1 MAQKKRKET
10 ETIERNMKDKTKSM
24 KKTRRKKKEKEKET
38 KKQKMVSQKVVK
50 MEDTAM
56 VKRKLVFCSKRKQT
70 NERIEKEKSFV
81 GGKRK

>member
-1 MAQKKRKET
+1 MGSKKW
-10 ETIERNMKDKTKSM
+10 S
-24 KKTRRKKKEKEKET
+24 
-38 KKQKMVSQKVVK
+38 K
-50 MEDTAM
+50 MEDTTM